1 MAGSLLAGALHLRE
15 SSLTAKSHIIFSE
28 GVKLLSTEAVHK
40 SYVRKDGKDGTLWT
54 SVVRHPS
61 GQRIKDRKQY
71 T

>member
-15 SSLTAKSHIIFSE
+15 SSLAA
-28 GVKLLSTEAVHK
+28 EAVHK

-54 SVVRHPS
+54 SVLRHPS
-61 GQRIKDRKQY
+61 GQRIKDIKQY